1 MLTRVFAMD
10 SRLLKPNKTEA
21 IMKKLVHYFSRGLLF
36 MVPIFLTIY
45 IFYIIFVKVDGILK
59 IPLPGLGIV
68 PGVGFV
74 ATILLIVLVGFLV
87 SNFLT
92 KRIFI
97 WLDKIIN
104 RLPLVKLLYG
114 SVKDL
119 LNAFVG
125 DKKSFNKP
133 VLVKLGTES
142 SAHVMG
148 FITCESLSSFGLD
161 DYVSVY
167 VPQSYNF
174 AGQLLIFPRAH
185 VQPLDTNS
193 ADMMTF
199 IVSGG
204 VAGSQ

>member
-1 MLTRVFAMD
+1 
-10 SRLLKPNKTEA
+10 
-21 IMKKLVHYFSRGLLF
+21 MKKIINYFFKGLLF
-36 MVPIFLTIY
+36 MVPIALTIY
-45 IFYIIFVKVDGILK
+45 IFYIVFVKIDGLLK
-59 IPLPGLGIV
+59 IPVPGVGII

-74 ATILLIVLVGFLV
+74 ATILLVILVGFLV

-92 KRIFI
+92 KKLFVLIDR
-97 WLDKIIN
+97 LLN

-114 SVKDL
+114 SIKDL

-133 VLVKLGTES
+133 VLVKLSDEG

-148 FITCESLSSFGLD
+148 FITCESLSQFGLK
-161 DYVSVY
+161 DYVAVY

-174 AGQLLIFPRAH
+174 AGQLLIFPKENIE
-185 VQPLDTNS
+185 LLETNS
-193 ADMMTF
+193 SEMMTF

-204 VAGSQ
+204 VAGSSLE

>member
-1 MLTRVFAMD
+1 
-10 SRLLKPNKTEA
+10 
-21 IMKKLVHYFSRGLLF
+21 MKKLIHYFFQGLLF
-36 MVPIFLTIY
+36 MVPIALTFY
-45 IFYIIFVKVDGILK
+45 IFYVLFVKIDGILK
-59 IPLPGLGIV
+59 IPLPGVGII

-74 ATILLIVLVGFLV
+74 ATILLVILVGFLV

-92 KRIFI
+92 KKLFVFI
-97 WLDKIIN
+97 DSFLN

-133 VLVKLGTES
+133 VLVKLSDES
-142 SAHVMG
+142 HAHVMG
-148 FITCESLSSFGLD
+148 FITCDSLANFGLD
-161 DYVSVY
+161 DFVSVY

-174 AGQLLIFPRAH
+174 AGQLLVFPKDNI
-185 VQPLDTNS
+185 QPLETNS
-193 ADMMTF
+193 AEMMTF

-204 VAGSQ
+204 VAGN

>member
-1 MLTRVFAMD
+1 MK
-10 SRLLKPNKTEA
+10 RLIN
-21 IMKKLVHYFSRGLLF
+21 YFFEGLLF
-36 MVPIFLTIY
+36 MVPIALTLY
-45 IFYIIFVKVDGILK
+45 IFYVLFIKIDGLLK
-59 IPLPGLGIV
+59 IPIPGVGII
-68 PGVGFV
+68 PGVGFF

-92 KRIFI
+92 KKLFVY
-97 WLDKIIN
+97 LDRVLN

-133 VLVKLGTES
+133 VLVKFSDTGH
-142 SAHVMG
+142 AHAMG
-148 FITCESLSSFGLD
+148 FITSESLGNFGLD
-161 DYVSVY
+161 EYVAVY

-174 AGQLLIFPRAH
+174 AGQLLVFPREQ
-185 VQPLDTNS
+185 VRLLDSNS

-204 VAGSQ
+204 VAGNQGVSNNSAE

>member
-1 MLTRVFAMD
+1 
-10 SRLLKPNKTEA
+10 
-21 IMKKLVHYFSRGLLF
+21 MKKLINYFFEGLLF
-36 MVPIFLTIY
+36 MVPIVLTLY
-45 IFYIIFVKVDGILK
+45 IFYILFVKIDGLLQ
-59 IPLPGLGIV
+59 IPVPGLGVV

-74 ATILLIVLVGFLV
+74 ATILLVTLAGFLV

-92 KRIFI
+92 KKLFVYVDRI
-97 WLDKIIN
+97 LN

-133 VLVKLGTES
+133 VLVRLSDES
-142 SAHVMG
+142 QAHVMG
-148 FITCESLSSFGLD
+148 FITSESLSSFGLN

-174 AGQLLIFPRAH
+174 AGQLLVFPRDR
-185 VQPLDTNS
+185 VQPLTANS

-204 VAGSQ
+204 VAGNSSE

>member
-1 MLTRVFAMD
+1 
-10 SRLLKPNKTEA
+10 
-21 IMKKLVHYFSRGLLF
+21 
-36 MVPIFLTIY
+36 MVPIVLTLY
-45 IFYIIFVKVDGILK
+45 IFYVIFVKIDGLLK
-59 IPLPGLGIV
+59 IPLPGLGVV

-74 ATILLIVLVGFLV
+74 ATILLLILIGFLV

-92 KRIFI
+92 KKIFI

-133 VLVKLGTES
+133 VLVKLSAES
-142 SAHVMG
+142 YAHVMG
-148 FITCESLSSFGLD
+148 FITCESLCNFGLD
-161 DYVSVY
+161 DYISVY

-174 AGQLLIFPRAH
+174 AGQLLIFPH
-185 VQPLDTNS
+185 CQVQPLDTNS

-204 VAGSQ
+204 VARS

>member
-1 MLTRVFAMD
+1 MK
-10 SRLLKPNKTEA
+10 RLVN
-21 IMKKLVHYFSRGLLF
+21 YFFEGLLF
-36 MVPIFLTIY
+36 MVPIALTLY
-45 IFYIIFVKVDGILK
+45 IFYVLFIKIDGLLK
-59 IPLPGLGIV
+59 IPLPGLGII

-74 ATILLIVLVGFLV
+74 ATILLITVVGFLV

-92 KRIFI
+92 KKLFI
-97 WLDKIIN
+97 YVDRLLN

-125 DKKSFNKP
+125 DKKSFNQP
-133 VLVKLGTES
+133 VLVKLSDES
-142 SAHVMG
+142 HAHVMG
-148 FITCESLSSFGLD
+148 FITSDSLRNFGLD
-161 DYVSVY
+161 EYVAVY

-174 AGQLLIFPRAH
+174 AGQLLVFPREQ
-185 VQPLDTNS
+185 VRPLDANS

-204 VAGSQ
+204 VASN